1 MSWAAELIKAQDGDV
16 VIIPLALVR
25 KLGLPAA
32 AFLRQAAYLS
42 AVVERNGGWF
52 FLEQEGSANENGK
65 SIFERYGSWHASLGI
80 GPDAQAAIRKQLRGI
95 RLLEETRKGTVH
107 GKLLYRVDPERYLN
121 FLASCYSP
129 SPTSQTGNPDCAN
142 REPRLSNPDKSDCSI
157 GKNPYDIY
165 QEDLSS
171 KTTTTTTEPLKTAG
185 SGCELNNLL
194 IEPALALFEP
204 QIINV
209 LAQANISDSALA
221 QDLVDELAGRI
232 EAGQRGDKPKVASPL
247 DLLRTY
253 VSRDQ
258 EGRFDRIH
266 CLSVQARRLR
276 LAEEV
281 ELRSQPHK
289 RSPMPESARAA
300 FDSILGRRG

>member
-1 MSWAAELIKAQDGDV
+1 MSWAAELIKAQDGDI

-52 FLEQEGSANENGK
+52 FLEQEGPANENGK

-95 RLLEETRKGTVH
+95 HLLEETRKGTVH

-142 REPRLSNPDKSDCSI
+142 RDPRLSNPDKSNCSI
-157 GKNPYDIY
+157 GKNPDDIY
-165 QEDLSS
+165 QEDLSIQ
-171 KTTTTTTEPLKTAG
+171 KEA
-185 SGCELNNLL
+185 
-194 IEPALALFEP
+194 AAR
-204 QIINV
+204 
-209 LAQANISDSALA
+209 AQARVSADAAATPRDKQGQGRRRRGDETVQHGVEIWTSTDAEGLQA
-221 QDLVDELAGRI
+221 LVDRYSAERV
-232 EAGQRGDKPKVASPL
+232 KKVASGIAPAAGHRAPYL
-247 DLLRTY
+247 STV
-253 VSRDQ
+253 VSAFQALAAAEAR
-258 EGRFDRIH
+258 EAAEAKKRAEAAER
-266 CLSVQARRLR
+266 LSR
-276 LAEEV
+276 
-281 ELRSQPHK
+281 PHK
-289 RSPMPESARAA
+289 RSPKAESERAKWNS
-300 FDSILGRRG
+300 FLGRSR